1 MLSRPSSAA
10 ADACLP
16 RRLGCLLLQFMRLFS
31 YAKRAFS
38 LRGSVRMASMA
49 SKEAPYGS
57 WASPITAKFITSS
70 STGLS
75 NVKVDAEGG
84 LWWQESRP
92 NEGGRNAVVRRA
104 APGHAV
110 DPGLREPRQ
119 RRGRGRAPDLGLRR
133 HR

>member
-1 MLSRPSSAA
+1 
-10 ADACLP
+10 
-16 RRLGCLLLQFMRLFS
+16 MRLFS

-57 WASPITAKFITSS
+57 WASPFTAKFITSS

-92 NEGGRNAVVRRA
+92 NEGEQLLSSGSVAARRKENYNADLFGLSSAALDEDTNIGTVSIQPVR
-104 APGHAV
+104 
-110 DPGLREPRQ
+110 
-119 RRGRGRAPDLGLRR
+119 
-133 HR
+133 